1 MKKRNRPTA
10 ILTIMAIIIIII
22 IAIAA
27 VIINGLT
34 HDYCD
39 DRAWESLDRNPH
51 IETDTI
57 EPGNMI
63 DSTGIRGMVLI
74 GEETAMAVKRLSA
87 RFDIDSIVTGDSPT
101 DVNYTLSRNGS
112 VEIVLQNSHLG
123 RIGAIFILGS
133 GYFTDCGIGVG
144 STFASVFS
152 AYPEAEMRLGEAED
166 GINGSSELCKAAPG
180 ILFLKW
186 LDEDATPRI
195 ARYNDEGI
203 AVSFIHDY
211 TLLRIDEIIITPHIW
226 Q

>member
-10 ILTIMAIIIIII
+10 ILTIMAIIII

-211 TLLRIDEIIITPHIW
+211 ALLRIDEIIITPHIW

>member
-10 ILTIMAIIIIII
+10 ILTIMAIIII

-133 GYFTDCGIGVG
+133 GYFTDCGIGIG

-211 TLLRIDEIIITPHIW
+211 ALLRIDEIIITPHIW

>member
-22 IAIAA
+22 IAA

-211 TLLRIDEIIITPHIW
+211 ALLRIDEIIITPHIW